1 MNSNIPPPFTALC
14 VSIILLTFLVNA
26 RYLQIILGTYLNKLY
41 LYIMNNL
48 VSCIF
53 LNVPIEVNQQQTQT
67 IMWFW
72 VSTFTLAQALYKR
85 RNLGHATGVEKKG
98 YYCVEGNFF

>member
-1 MNSNIPPPFTALC
+1 MNSNIPPPVYGLVC
-14 VSIILLTFLVNA
+14 IILLTFLVNA

-72 VSTFTLAQALYKR
+72 VSTFTLGPSPLQK
-85 RNLGHATGVEKKG
+85 EKSWSRHW
-98 YYCVEGNFF
+98 C